1 MKKFQESIT
10 TQLTQLFITLLQPIK
25 DTVKNI
31 PKDPGVYFF
40 KNNKNDII
48 YIGKAKNIR
57 NRVRTY
63 FQKNK
68 YQSPKNIS
76 MIKRIVDVEW
86 IVVRNEVEAL
96 LTEANLIKKHQ
107 PFYNVNLKDDKSF
120 PFIRI
125 TNEPYPRVFITR
137 EIVRDGS
144 KYFGPYTDVI
154 YLRRTLKAIR
164 RIFPVR
170 SCDFF
175 IDQNVIQEKKI
186 SLCLDYHIKKCEGPC
201 EGLVSSHKYNE
212 MIDSIISFLHGK
224 TKKSEDYINNQM
236 KLAAKELRYED
247 AGIFRDQLH
256 AMREF
261 MDKQIKINADF
272 DDRDII
278 GFSKQN
284 DFGIVVIVRIRNGRI
299 ASREKLSLNNLDNN
313 DSAVIRTVIT
323 QFYLDTDYIPSEIC
337 SQYKPD
343 SIDELSKWL
352 KEKKGKNVKII
363 VPQKGEKA
371 KQVRLAHQNAK
382 LLLGEWILN
391 KKKRKDLIPKM
402 IKQLQDDL
410 QLKGAPRKIECF
422 DISHLGGTNTVA
434 SMVSFFDGKP
444 KKTEYRKYNIKT
456 VSGIDDFA
464 SIREVVLRRY
474 KRLKNEDKGFP
485 DLVVVDGGKGQLSM
499 AVSALRELG
508 LDYIPTISLAKKLEQ
523 VFVPG
528 QSNAQTI
535 HKQSPGLILLRQI
548 RDEAHRFAI
557 EFQRG
562 KRKKSITKSAFL
574 SVKGVG
580 IKKSQFLLSE
590 YKDMSTIAGF
600 EIDKLVN
607 ELKVPASS
615 AKEIIQIAKKI
626 IS

>member
-1 MKKFQESIT
+1 M
-10 TQLTQLFITLLQPIK
+10 QPIK

-175 IDQNVIQEKKI
+175 IDENVIQEKKI

-256 AMREF
+256 AIREF

-508 LDYIPTISLAKKLEQ
+508 LDYIPTISLAKKLEE

-590 YKDMSTIAGF
+590 YKDMSIIAGL

-607 ELKVPASS
+607 ELKVSASS

>member
-1 MKKFQESIT
+1 LS
-10 TQLTQLFITLLQPIK
+10 QPIK

-170 SCDFF
+170 SCDYF
-175 IDQNVIQEKKI
+175 IDENVIKEKKI

-201 EGLVSSHKYNE
+201 EDLVSSQKYNE

-224 TKKSEDYINNQM
+224 TKKSEEYITNQM
-236 KLAAKELRYED
+236 NIAAKELRYED

-313 DSAVIRTVIT
+313 DSALIRTVIT

-337 SQYKPD
+337 TQYEPD

-352 KEKKGKNVKII
+352 RDKKGKKVKIF

-371 KQVRLAHQNAK
+371 KQVRLAYQNAK

-410 QLKGAPRKIECF
+410 QLKAAPRKIECF

-434 SMVSFFDGKP
+434 SMVTFFDGKP
-444 KKTEYRKYNIKT
+444 KKAEYRKYNIKSVT
-456 VSGIDDFA
+456 GIDDFA

-474 KRLKNEDKGFP
+474 SRLKNEGEGFP

-508 LDYIPTISLAKKLEQ
+508 LDYIPTISLAKKLEE

-535 HKQSPGLILLRQI
+535 HKQSSGLILLRQI

-557 EFQRG
+557 DFQRK
-562 KRKKSITKSAFL
+562 KRKKSITKSVFL
-574 SVKGVG
+574 KIKGVG

-590 YKDMSTIAGF
+590 YRDMRVIAGL
-600 EIDKLVN
+600 EVDKLAKDLN
-607 ELKVPASS
+607 VPVAT
-615 AKEIIQIAKKI
+615 AIEIIEIAKKI

>member
-1 MKKFQESIT
+1 M
-10 TQLTQLFITLLQPIK
+10 QPIK

-175 IDQNVIQEKKI
+175 IDENVIQEKKI

-410 QLKGAPRKIECF
+410 QLKVAPRKIECF

-508 LDYIPTISLAKKLEQ
+508 LDYIPTISLAKKLEE

-590 YKDMSTIAGF
+590 YKDMSIIAGL

>member
-1 MKKFQESIT
+1 M
-10 TQLTQLFITLLQPIK
+10 QPIK

-76 MIKRIVDVEW
+76 MIKRIVDIEW

-175 IDQNVIQEKKI
+175 IDENVIQEKKI

-508 LDYIPTISLAKKLEQ
+508 LDYIPTISLAKKLEE

-590 YKDMSTIAGF
+590 YKDMSIIAGL

-607 ELKVPASS
+607 ELKIPASS

>member
-1 MKKFQESIT
+1 M
-10 TQLTQLFITLLQPIK
+10 QPIK

-175 IDQNVIQEKKI
+175 IDENVIQEKKI

-422 DISHLGGTNTVA
+422 DISHLGGTDTVA

-508 LDYIPTISLAKKLEQ
+508 LDYIPTISLAKKLEE

-557 EFQRG
+557 EFQRK

-590 YKDMSTIAGF
+590 YKDMRIIAGL
-600 EIDKLVN
+600 ENDRLAN
-607 ELKVPASS
+607 ELKVSTSS
-615 AKEIIQIAKKI
+615 AEEIIQIAKKI

>member
-1 MKKFQESIT
+1 
-10 TQLTQLFITLLQPIK
+10 LQPIK

-175 IDQNVIQEKKI
+175 IDENVIQEKKI

-422 DISHLGGTNTVA
+422 DISHLGGTDTVA

-508 LDYIPTISLAKKLEQ
+508 LDYIPTISLAKKLEE

-557 EFQRG
+557 EFQRK

-590 YKDMSTIAGF
+590 YKDMRIIAGL
-600 EIDKLVN
+600 ENDRLAN
-607 ELKVPASS
+607 ELKVSTSTAE
-615 AKEIIQIAKKI
+615 EIIQIAKKI